1 MATNLASARA
11 LETLIQGSRSPT
23 TTTAA
28 AAAPDPLPET
38 HLAQFGLTPEA
49 IAATPVPPELIAAD
63 VEAARKRAQDLRMEH
78 DALEA
83 EHAAEVATVD
93 EAVSMIRG
101 RQLDYTP
108 AIHEW
113 VSILAEKGALREL
126 IAEIEADAAAA
137 EGGC

>member
-1 MATNLASARA
+1 M
-11 LETLIQGSRSPT
+11 
-23 TTTAA
+23 AA
-28 AAAPDPLPET
+28 AAAAAADPLPET

-63 VEAARKRAQDLRMEH
+63 VEAARKRAQDLRMER